1 MEARLFVENYE
12 NTCWTHASRNVHY
25 IYYMDGGDLSVVFNK
40 IFPYFVILIFYMH
53 FFQEFIFPE
62 GVALP
67 AGGPTNQPLILLE
80 VHYDNP
86 NRRSGTQV

>member
-1 MEARLFVENYE
+1 
-12 NTCWTHASRNVHY
+12 
-25 IYYMDGGDLSVVFNK
+25 MDGGDL
-40 IFPYFVILIFYMH
+40 FVAINNLFLFCLSLIFCMH
-53 FFQEFIFPE
+53 FVQEFVFPE

-67 AGGPTNQPLILLE
+67 AGGPTNHPLVLLE